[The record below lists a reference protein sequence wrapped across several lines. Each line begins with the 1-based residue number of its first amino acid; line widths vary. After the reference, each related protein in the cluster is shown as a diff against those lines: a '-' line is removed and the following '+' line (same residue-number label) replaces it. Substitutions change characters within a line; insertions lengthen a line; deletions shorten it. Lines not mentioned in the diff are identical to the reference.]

1 LFIKKEDMHVE
12 RLANNK
18 IVLTMSSDVDMNSI
32 QRLIDFG
39 SYLEA
44 TSQSKAKQI
53 DIDKLADEV
62 NQHWWDTNKQ
72 RFTK

>member
-1 LFIKKEDMHVE
+1 MHVE